1 MEGLYFALCVFGI
14 AIVIRWCLIAERA
27 ADGEYRGLLA
37 MRRPAPLAK
46 QSQRPRRDRLRGSRR
61 K

>member
-1 MEGLYFALCVFGI
+1 MDGLYFALCVFAI
-14 AIVIRWCLIAERA
+14 AIVICWCLIAERA

-37 MRRPAPLAK
+37 MRRPGPFAK
-46 QSQRPRRDRLRGSRR
+46 QSQRGRRNERRDSHR